1 MLEQQLPL
9 NVNLIGRPTYARV
22 AGIARNLDPS
32 DDRSSGKRIRGAS
45 PDIPAYSKSPPV
57 VPFEQMEAPATG
69 WWWAAMAFFM
79 EGFALYGASLY
90 PSAVFTLE
98 EASLPAN
105 VHQARL
111 VDSQRAIAQ
120 GQGVS
125 PALNGSNVIAPG
137 LAAWTEQPQRDRGDW
152 LAGLGEK
159 IVAVWTRWRR
169 EQEIRT
175 AIRALAE
182 YDDRTLRDLGIQ
194 GRADI
199 ERMVRYCR
207 DC

>member
-1 MLEQQLPL
+1 MLEPQLPS
-9 NVNLIGRPTYARV
+9 NATRMVRPSYARV
-22 AGIARNLDPS
+22 AGIARGLDLS
-32 DDRSSGKRIRGAS
+32 ADRGGTRARAAF
-45 PDIPAYSKSPPV
+45 PDGPAYTISAPV
-57 VPFEQMEAPATG
+57 VPATDMDEVATG
-69 WWWAAMAFFM
+69 WWQATLTFFM
-79 EGFALYGASLY
+79 EGFALYAASMY
-90 PSAVFTLE
+90 PSAVFSLD

-111 VDSQRAIAQ
+111 IDSRQAAMAH
-120 GQGVS
+120 GQGS
-125 PALNGSNVIAPG
+125 THGPSGSNVIAPE
-137 LAAWTEQPQRDRGDW
+137 LAAWTAPSRRDGGDW

-159 IVAVWTRWRR
+159 VVALWTHWRR
-169 EQEIRT
+169 EQEIR
-175 AIRALAE
+175 AAVRALAE